1 MNFRNYD
8 PEKDQK
14 SAHRIF
20 REVGWIEDGKEEKA
34 LDIFLSGS
42 RALVADIHGEAE
54 CLVNSMPGE
63 IRYLEQDLAFSAIT
77 GVTTSRIARKQGL
90 AKRLTAQL
98 IAADAAEGA
107 QVSGLGIFEQGFYD
121 LLGFGG
127 GSYEHWISFDP
138 AQLTVDV
145 RPRVP
150 RRLTKDDWA
159 LIHAALLARRRG
171 HGACNILPTP
181 FIQGELSWQP
191 DGFGLGYCDGPDGA
205 LTHFF
210 WATAK
215 GEHGPYT
222 VRMMAYQS
230 WEQFLE
236 LMGLLKNL
244 GDQVHQVWMRE
255 PGDIVVQDL
264 LDQPFRFRRLT
275 EKSKY
280 EQANHAT
287 AYWQLRVCDLPG
299 CLAQTHLPGD
309 TIRFNLVLSDPIE
322 GYLGEDATWRGV
334 TGEYAVTLGPES
346 RAERGTDARLPTLSA
361 SVGAFTRMWL
371 GVRPASGLAVTDH
384 LVGSPDLLAALDQVL
399 RLPPPRLDWDF

>member
-14 SAHRIF
+14 AVHRIF
-20 REVGWIEDGKEEKA
+20 REVGWVEDEDQEKA
-34 LDIFLSGS
+34 LDIFLSGG
-42 RALVADIHGEAE
+42 RELVADIRGEAE
-54 CLVNSMPGE
+54 CLAASMPGE
-63 IRYLEQDLAFSAIT
+63 IRYFTQDLAFSAIT
-77 GVTTSRIARKQGL
+77 AVTTSRIARKQGL
-90 AKRLTAQL
+90 AKRLTTQL

-107 QVSGLGIFEQGFYD
+107 LVSGLGIFEQGFYD
-121 LLGFGG
+121 LLGFGS

-138 AQLTVDV
+138 AQLNIDI
-145 RPRVP
+145 RPSVP

-159 LIHAALLARRRG
+159 LMHAALLARKRG
-171 HGACNILPTP
+171 HGACILLPTQ

-191 DGFGLGYCDGPDGA
+191 DGFGLGYGDGPDGA

-210 WATAK
+210 WATGK

-222 VRMMAYQS
+222 VRMIAYQS

-255 PGDIVVQDL
+255 PGDIVAQDL
-264 LDQPFRFRRLT
+264 LRQPFRFRRLT

-280 EQANHAT
+280 EQTNRAT
-287 AYWQLRVCDLPG
+287 AYWQLRICDLPG

-309 TIRFNLVLSDPIE
+309 TLRFNLELSDPIE
-322 GYLGEDATWRGV
+322 GYLDEDTAWRGV
-334 TGEYAVTLGPES
+334 AGEYVVTLGPES
-346 RAERGTDARLPTLSA
+346 SAEPGADLHLPTLNA
-361 SVGAFTRMWL
+361 SVGAFTRVWL
-371 GVRPASGLAVTDH
+371 GVRPASGLAVTDQ
-384 LVGSPDLLAALDQVL
+384 LVGSPALLAALDQTL